1 MNSERKYIETEFND
15 SKIRTRYF
23 IRIPVEDI
31 IRINPLLL
39 QTLKVIESYYKELSI
54 CDQVNIKIEYLE
66 EGAIEITIAIVLNK
80 VHHFVTFGKAT

>member
-1 MNSERKYIETEFND
+1 MNSERKYIEAEFND

-31 IRINPLLL
+31 IKLNPLLL

-54 CDQVNIKIEYLE
+54 CDQVTVKIEYLE
-66 EGAIEITIAIVLNK
+66 EGAMDITLAIVLTE